1 MFVGFDLVKVC
12 FFGLCSMLFVV
23 FLDLIAGLYGLCCL
37 ARLPGF
43 GGFLVFYSGL
53 V

>member
-23 FLDLIAGLYGLCCL
+23 FLNLIAGLL
-37 ARLPGF
+37 
-43 GGFLVFYSGL
+43 GL
-53 V
+53 VA

>member
-1 MFVGFDLVKVC
+1 M
-12 FFGLCSMLFVV
+12 SFVV
-23 FLDLIAGLYGLCCL
+23 FLDLVAGLRGLCCL
-37 ARLPGF
+37 VRLPGF